1 MSSDFHDIEAYLRR
15 QNRRAK
21 EARQESTDSDESSG
35 PIIYRADS
43 AQQARNLRDND
54 QEGLQTYPSNSS
66 RDSERNANRR
76 GDKRANTSADWH
88 DLSDFEIRKQN
99 ETKYSEIRNTFREL
113 KHAPQD
119 KRSSNT
125 AKRAS
130 SRTNTGADN
139 RSRSSD
145 RINNGASLRNNGGN
159 SRSNGVN
166 SLNSNTSRSSNTG
179 RSSNGTDS
187 LSNTGRSSRN
197 ISART
202 SSRTSSVEEVQAP
215 RTYSSRNE
223 GLYDSKL
230 HGKKANVK
238 SPELIKVSSKET
250 SSSTSKRASKNNI
263 LMIIVFVIFA
273 FFVALLFFLNAQSQ
287 VIEVNY
293 ANAAIENRTASLKK
307 ENAERQERLARRRD
321 LDFIASEAA
330 RLGYVT
336 PNPQQII
343 LVNKENEDKVVLFKD
358 DSKSTFNTQ
367 DLDMES
373 VYDVVEAYVLE
384 SESTSSVEETDDFGQ
399 SLEGMEE

>member
-159 SRSNGVN
+159 SRSNGA
-166 SLNSNTSRSSNTG
+166 
-179 RSSNGTDS
+179 DS
-187 LSNTGRSSRN
+187 LSNTGRTSNRANSLNNTTTTSRSSRN
-197 ISART
+197 MSART
-202 SSRTSSVEEVQAP
+202 SSRANSAEEVQAP

-230 HGKKANVK
+230 HGNKANVK

-358 DSKSTFNTQ
+358 ESKSTFTTQ

>member
-130 SRTNTGADN
+130 SLTNTGADS
-139 RSRSSD
+139 RSRSND
-145 RINNGASLRNNGGN
+145 RINNGVNLRSNGGN
-159 SRSNGVN
+159 PRN
-166 SLNSNTSRSSNTG
+166 
-179 RSSNGTDS
+179 NGTDS
-187 LSNTGRSSRN
+187 LSNTGRTSNRANSLNNTTTTSRSSRN
-197 ISART
+197 MSART
-202 SSRTSSVEEVQAP
+202 SSRANSAEEVQAP
-215 RTYSSRNE
+215 GLQCVRT
-223 GLYDSKL
+223 
-230 HGKKANVK
+230 
-238 SPELIKVSSKET
+238 
-250 SSSTSKRASKNNI
+250 
-263 LMIIVFVIFA
+263 
-273 FFVALLFFLNAQSQ
+273 
-287 VIEVNY
+287 
-293 ANAAIENRTASLKK
+293 
-307 ENAERQERLARRRD
+307 D
-321 LDFIASEAA
+321 L
-330 RLGYVT
+330 
-336 PNPQQII
+336 
-343 LVNKENEDKVVLFKD
+343 
-358 DSKSTFNTQ
+358 
-367 DLDMES
+367 
-373 VYDVVEAYVLE
+373 
-384 SESTSSVEETDDFGQ
+384 
-399 SLEGMEE
+399 

>member
-130 SRTNTGADN
+130 SLTNTGADS
-139 RSRSSD
+139 RSRSND
-145 RINNGASLRNNGGN
+145 RINNGVNLRSNGGN
-159 SRSNGVN
+159 PRN
-166 SLNSNTSRSSNTG
+166 
-179 RSSNGTDS
+179 NGTDS

-230 HGKKANVK
+230 HGNKANVK

-330 RLGYVT
+330 RLGYVI

-358 DSKSTFNTQ
+358 ESKSTFTTQ